1 MLLNRNYWLFRLLFY
16 LRRNNPCNIFHI
28 RASYGKTT
36 ECLTKSYKTMKKF
49 LFVGLMFSIIAQLNA
64 QNKESILRN
73 LENPDTLKQQAAV
86 NKPDSSMLLVVIKT
100 VKVVD
105 GDTIVEERVDTI
117 SSKGDVFVNPDKMS
131 WVNTSGDTIKAEK
144 GDTVV
149 FRLGNKK
156 MTIIDSKD
164 KVIIEVPD
172 KKYEKQKD
180 DDITEYKEVKKF
192 KGHWSGF
199 EMGINGFM
207 DKNHSMTQTGDLA
220 WMDLKQ
226 GRSWNT
232 NINFTQYSIG
242 FGTDKA
248 GLVTGLGLE
257 FNDYHFSNPISLKVV
272 NGITVADS
280 SYIQAGY
287 RVEKTKITMS
297 HLTLPLLLEFQLPMG
312 SKRKDRIY
320 ISAGVIGGVRLGS
333 HTKVVY
339 DDGSRHKEKD
349 RGDFNIATLR
359 YGFTARMGYKGI
371 RLFANYY
378 PVQLFEKDKGPELYP
393 FSIGLVLVPFD

>member
-1 MLLNRNYWLFRLLFY
+1 
-16 LRRNNPCNIFHI
+16 
-28 RASYGKTT
+28 
-36 ECLTKSYKTMKKF
+36 MKKF
-49 LFVGLMFSIIAQLNA
+49 LIVGLMFSVITQLSA
-64 QNKESILRN
+64 QNKEDILRN
-73 LENPDTLKQQAAV
+73 LENPDTLKQQSAQT
-86 NKPDSSMLLVVIKT
+86 SSDKQPMVIVRKI

-105 GDTIVEERVDTI
+105 GDSIIEERIDTVTSVNALTVD
-117 SSKGDVFVNPDKMS
+117 SDNMA
-131 WVNTSGDTIKAEK
+131 WVNTMGDTIKAAK

-149 FRLGNKK
+149 VRLGKKK
-156 MTIIDSKD
+156 MVIVDSKD
-164 KVIIEVPD
+164 KTVIEIPEKG
-172 KKYEKQKD
+172 KKSDE
-180 DDITEYKEVKKF
+180 IIEYKEVKKF

-199 EMGINGFM
+199 ELGINGFM
-207 DKNHSMTQTGDLA
+207 DKNQSMTQTGDIA

-226 GRSWNT
+226 ARSWNT

-257 FNDYHFSNPISLKVV
+257 FNDYHFSNPITLKVE
-272 NGITVADS
+272 NGVTVVDS

-287 RVEKTKITMS
+287 KVEKTKITMS
-297 HLTLPLLLEFQLPMG
+297 HLTLPLLLEFQIPMG
-312 SKRKDRIY
+312 EKRKDRIY

-339 DDGSRHKEKD
+339 DDGSRHKDKN

-359 YGFTARMGYKGI
+359 YGLTARMGYKGI

-378 PVQLFEKDKGPELYP
+378 PVQLFEKGKGPELYP
-393 FSIGLVLVPFD
+393 FSVGLVLVPFD

>member
-1 MLLNRNYWLFRLLFY
+1 V
-16 LRRNNPCNIFHI
+16 
-28 RASYGKTT
+28 
-36 ECLTKSYKTMKKF
+36 KKF
-49 LFVGLMFSIIAQLNA
+49 LLVGLMFSVMTQLGA
-64 QNKESILRN
+64 QNKEDILRN
-73 LENPDTLKQQAAV
+73 LENPDTLKQQSAKTFSD
-86 NKPDSSMLLVVIKT
+86 NQPMVIVRK
-100 VKVVD
+100 VLKVVD
-105 GDTIVEERVDTI
+105 GDSIIEERIDTI
-117 SSKGDVFVNPDKMS
+117 TSVNAVTVDSDNMA
-131 WVNTSGDTIKAEK
+131 WVNTMGDTIKAAK

-149 FRLGNKK
+149 VRLGKKK
-156 MTIIDSKD
+156 MVIVDSKD
-164 KVIIEVPD
+164 KTIIEIPEKG
-172 KKYEKQKD
+172 KKS
-180 DDITEYKEVKKF
+180 DDIIEYKEVKKF

-199 EMGINGFM
+199 ELGINGFM
-207 DKNHSMTQTGDLA
+207 DKNQSMTQTGNIA

-226 GRSWNT
+226 ARSWNT

-257 FNDYHFSNPISLKVV
+257 FNDYHFSNPITLKVE
-272 NGITVADS
+272 NGVTVADS

-312 SKRKDRIY
+312 DKRKDRIY

-339 DDGSRHKEKD
+339 DDGSRHKNKN
-349 RGDFNIATLR
+349 RNDFNIATLR
-359 YGFTARMGYKGI
+359 YGFTARMGYMGI

-378 PVQLFEKDKGPELYP
+378 PVQLFEKGKGPVLYP
-393 FSIGLVLVPFD
+393 FSVGLVLVPFD

>member
-1 MLLNRNYWLFRLLFY
+1 
-16 LRRNNPCNIFHI
+16 
-28 RASYGKTT
+28 
-36 ECLTKSYKTMKKF
+36 MKKF
-49 LFVGLMFSIIAQLNA
+49 LLVGLMFSVITQLSA
-64 QNKESILRN
+64 QNKEDILRN
-73 LENPDTLKQQAAV
+73 LENPDTLKQQSAQT
-86 NKPDSSMLLVVIKT
+86 SSDKQPMVIVRKI

-105 GDTIVEERVDTI
+105 GDSIIEERIDTVTSVNALTVD
-117 SSKGDVFVNPDKMS
+117 SDNMA
-131 WVNTSGDTIKAEK
+131 WVNTMGDTIKAAK

-149 FRLGNKK
+149 VRLGKKK
-156 MTIIDSKD
+156 MVIVDSKD
-164 KVIIEVPD
+164 KTVIEIPEKG
-172 KKYEKQKD
+172 KKSDE
-180 DDITEYKEVKKF
+180 IIEYKEVKKF

-199 EMGINGFM
+199 ELGINGFM
-207 DKNHSMTQTGDLA
+207 DKNQSITQTGDLA

-226 GRSWNT
+226 ARSWNT

-257 FNDYHFSNPISLKVV
+257 FNDYHFSNPITLKVE
-272 NGITVADS
+272 NGVTVVDS

-287 RVEKTKITMS
+287 KVEKTKITMS
-297 HLTLPLLLEFQLPMG
+297 HLTLPLLLEFQIPMG
-312 SKRKDRIY
+312 EKRKDRIY

-339 DDGSRHKEKD
+339 DDGSRHKDKN

-359 YGFTARMGYKGI
+359 YGLTARMGYKGI

-378 PVQLFEKDKGPELYP
+378 PVQLFEKGKGPELYP
-393 FSIGLVLVPFD
+393 FSVGLVLVPFD